1 MNGKLFILAGAA
13 ILALLV
19 GLSGTSADGL
29 SAPSSGQAASTN
41 VAPSAVQDFEDVPPN
56 NTFFDS
62 IRNIYRAGIISG
74 YPCNGPGEPCGPDR
88 LPYYRPGA
96 FVNRSQ
102 MAKFVDLARRQ
113 PGIFIDTTT
122 DGRPIFSR
130 TSTANGRAIEGD
142 SVNGNGLHGVSNS
155 GTASGVYGEDTNGG
169 FGVAGRSNNAGS
181 AVYGDNTNTNGYA
194 GYFNGRMHALT
205 CCESSVVTLQ
215 VDHPLDPANKY
226 LNEAAVQSPDM
237 LNMYNGNATL
247 DAKGEATVQLPAW
260 FTAANRDFR
269 YQLTS
274 IGAPGPNLY
283 VAQEVNDNTFKI
295 AGGAPGGKVS
305 WQLTGVRNDPYAQQH
320 PVQVEQT
327 KSVSDQGKYVN
338 PDLYGQPDS
347 QRIGPS
353 LP

>member
-1 MNGKLFILAGAA
+1 MNRNLFVLTIAA
-13 ILALLV
+13 VLSLLV
-19 GLSGTSADGL
+19 GSFGANADGL
-29 SAPSSGQAASTN
+29 ATPSTGQPASASGSP
-41 VAPSAVQDFEDVPPN
+41 VAVQDFEDVPPN
-56 NTFFDS
+56 NTFFES

-74 YPCNGPGEPCGPDR
+74 YTCGGPGEPCGPDR

-142 SVNGNGLHGVSNS
+142 SVAGNGLHGLSNS
-155 GTASGVYGEDTNGG
+155 STASGVYGENTNGG
-169 FGVAGRSNNAGS
+169 FGVAGRSNGSGS
-181 AVYGDNTNTNGYA
+181 AIYGDNTNGAGYA
-194 GYFNGRMHALT
+194 GYFNGRLHAIS
-205 CCESSVVTLQ
+205 CCESSAGTFQ
-215 VDHPLDPANKY
+215 IDHPLDPANKY
-226 LNEAAVQSPDM
+226 LNQAAVESPDM
-237 LNMYNGNATL
+237 LDVYNGNITL
-247 DAKGEATVQLPAW
+247 DAKGEATVQLPTW
-260 FTAANRDFR
+260 FAAANRDFR

-283 VAQEVNDNTFKI
+283 IAQEVQNTEFKI
-295 AGGAPGGKVS
+295 AGGTPGSKVS

-327 KSVSDQGKYVN
+327 KSTNDQGKYVN
-338 PDLYGQPDS
+338 PGLYGQPDS
-347 QRIGPS
+347 QRIGPT